1 MGFQM
6 PNYDGSGMVGA
17 DDDDDDDLEAELR
30 ILQGMDDRQGAKGK
44 KGKPGRLFAYTR
56 RQLNVR

>member
-56 RQLNVR
+56 R